1 MMETSIDLLKKY
13 WRKDTFRPMQ
23 KEVIDYYN
31 CGHDTIVLLPTG
43 GGKSLCYQ
51 LPAVMKK
58 GVTLVICPII
68 SIMQDQIIELG
79 KKGIKAMFFESGYD
93 KNSINRQFDNA
104 RYGNYKLIYFSPERL
119 LDKIFLNQLKTFEI
133 SGIAIDE
140 AHCVS
145 EWGNDFRPAFKTIK
159 KIKKILPEV
168 PIMALSASATPKV
181 IMDMTSDLG
190 MKDPKV
196 FKTSFERKNIK
207 YQVIFTENKIEL
219 IINTLHDYKESCII
233 YCKTRI
239 ETEKTTIKLKKAG
252 INCDYFHG
260 GLDKVMKK
268 QKLESWKREQTLI
281 IVATSAFGM
290 GIDKG
295 NVRKVFHLT
304 IPESLE
310 SYYQETGRA
319 GRDGK
324 PSSAMLLVKPQNKTN
339 HYNKFIKYLP
349 VKKELKTYFKNLCN
363 YLRIPHGEGQ
373 GMQFNL
379 NLKDFCETYQ
389 YQEKKI
395 LKYFEIFD
403 REGIFE
409 FQNFNKS
416 MTFVKLS
423 CSHNEAIERIKRND
437 SGGKLI
443 QFLMRNFEG
452 IFTSEKKIN
461 LNEISDIIR
470 VKEGKID
477 EQLKLLKNQKIIE
490 LVSTN
495 TDVKIYWK
503 KPREDDFILNMV
515 SKKQKTYNEL
525 KKVKIKKMLDFTF
538 DLTTCKRNF
547 ILSYFGEER
556 KEKCK
561 NCSAESCIGSSE

>member
-1 MMETSIDLLKKY
+1 METSIDLLKKY

>member
-1 MMETSIDLLKKY
+1 VYEY
-13 WRKDTFRPMQ
+13 
-23 KEVIDYYN
+23 
-31 CGHDTIVLLPTG
+31 C
-43 GGKSLCYQ
+43 
-51 LPAVMKK
+51 
-58 GVTLVICPII
+58 
-68 SIMQDQIIELG
+68 
-79 KKGIKAMFFESGYD
+79 
-93 KNSINRQFDNA
+93 
-104 RYGNYKLIYFSPERL
+104 L